1 MLGSKKKRGQ
11 SPSHARSREQERE
24 AAQRLGGRVQKGSGC
39 GHYQKGDVRVPKL
52 VRLEA
57 KTTKHASLPLTV
69 DMIQKLED
77 ACVGADEVP
86 VIEVELRLG
95 KYRCYVI
102 PDWALELVLGL
113 K

>member
-1 MLGSKKKRGQ
+1 MLGSKKRRGQ
-11 SPSHARSREQERE
+11 SPSHARSKRQEAE
-24 AAQRLGGRVQKGSGC
+24 TAERLGGRTQKGSGC

-52 VRLEA
+52 ARVEA
-57 KTTKHASLPLTV
+57 KTTKHDSLPLTV
-69 DMIQKLED
+69 EMIQKLED

-95 KYRCYVI
+95 KHRCYVI
-102 PDWALELVLGL
+102 PDYAIEFVLGL